1 MIAILHTIGMFDDM
15 EKDSDYHTW
24 KEIEEI
30 MDGEKAIV
38 VPSEISNDYVFIGLL
53 DNDKNKKIFYR
64 KEQDSVIGMYINDR
78 EEFDRVWHSG
88 KYDPDGALYIKQ
100 KYVEIINKS

>member
-38 VPSEISNDYVFIGLL
+38 VPSGISNEYVFIGLL
-53 DNDKNKKIFYR
+53 DNDKNKEIFYR

-78 EEFDRVWHSG
+78 QEFDRAWHSG
-88 KYDPDGALYIKQ
+88 EYDPDGALYIKQ
-100 KYVEIINKS
+100 KYVEMINES